1 MQKSGRLTDIVK
13 NPQLFLDLAT
23 NTIKRVMSEFL
34 VDGIKYEKIG
44 NDIYEMRL
52 FEIEELET
60 YLDELKFKVK
70 YKEKTIYD
78 EYIPLDSS
86 VESQFAKDCETN
98 EQVEFY
104 FKLPNWFK
112 IPTQLAITIPIGL
125 WS

>member
-1 MQKSGRLTDIVK
+1 LTDIVK

-104 FKLPNWFK
+104 FKLPN
-112 IPTQLAITIPIGL
+112 
-125 WS
+125 